1 MKSSEININLILNLK
16 ILLKQD
22 MINMNL
28 MLDTKN
34 KLKKILIKSL
44 LQRMY

>member
-28 MLDTKN
+28 MLDIKN

>member
-1 MKSSEININLILNLK
+1 MKSLEININLILNLK

-28 MLDTKN
+28 MLDIKN
-34 KLKKILIKSL
+34 KLKKTLIKSL